1 MIHVYFFGESE
12 ELSVFDLPQMADAIT
27 RAINQGE
34 WEHLC
39 PHKSPPAPA
48 IQATQINK
56 IVIITIP
63 QPPMEWPDLHL
74 TAREYQILQLL
85 ASGRNF
91 AQIAYETHLQ
101 PRTVRNNL
109 LKLRSNEG
117 HPNARWLPGYRA
129 RPIRPDLNRPSPNH
143 PSYQTR
149 RAATCPKRCAAR
161 KNPA

>member
-1 MIHVYFFGESE
+1 MTHVYFFGESE

-91 AQIAYETHLQ
+91 AQIAYEIHLQ

-109 LKLRSNEG
+109 LKLRSKLRVTSNEQMTAVATALG
-117 HPNARWLPGYRA
+117 L
-129 RPIRPDLNRPSPNH
+129 IRPDLNRPF
-143 PSYQTR
+143 T
-149 RAATCPKRCAAR
+149 
-161 KNPA
+161 